1 MRPAPRAAAIFGL
14 GSLLPTVTL
23 LATVALL
30 ATGCADGIEDPP
42 PIDHRIFGLDA
53 ICEVEVDGVGRRT
66 VEGDYIAHVVACENG
81 AADFEALKAQ
91 AVAARSYMY
100 YKVETAGRI
109 GDGQHDQVYTCRA
122 EPRQIHYDAVAQTE
136 GEVLM
141 YQGVVVAAFYVAG
154 AIPAMPDCIARANDN
169 DPTNTE
175 RYVTYNQGRAGDD
188 LIQTSLGF
196 VDRRNLRNRGCKSQN
211 GANCLSRAGRTY
223 RDIIH
228 FYYGA
233 DIEITRAEGA
243 CVMPPVPDMGA
254 PDPDMA
260 SPPLDLGPLDEGMTL
275 DDGIADEGIAEDG
288 VARDAGRLDEGTPD
302 RAIAD
307 EGMTPDEGTSVIPCP
322 TAGPAPAIIDDI
334 APCFTVACQGGDWSI
349 NVAGGFNGALTLAP
363 TIDAPTD
370 DCQGRWRFAVATAG
384 EYTVAAYLPPTERE
398 LSTTARYRIAHAGGE
413 SEVIVDQSPG
423 GWLTLGT
430 YAFDPSTMA
439 VVSLGDATGEA
450 FDPEG
455 PQVAFDAIRVEP
467 ASTALPDAGPD
478 GPDRDAVAEEGCAT
492 APGRA
497 SGTAWPLLLVG
508 LGVLLRRRMRRSF

>member
-1 MRPAPRAAAIFGL
+1 MTRSAPRAALFFGFV
-14 GSLLPTVTL
+14 SLM
-23 LATVALL
+23 ATVALL

-53 ICEVEVDGVGRRT
+53 ICEVEVDGVGRRE
-66 VEGDYIAHVVACENG
+66 VEGDYLAHVVACENG

-141 YQGVVVAAFYVAG
+141 YRGVVVAAFYVAG
-154 AIPAMPDCIARANDN
+154 AIPSMPDCVARAGDN

-223 RDIIH
+223 RDIVH

-243 CVMPPVPDMGA
+243 CVLPPMPDMGA

-260 SPPLDLGPLDEGMTL
+260 SPPVDLGSIDEGMALDEG
-275 DDGIADEGIAEDG
+275 IEI
-288 VARDAGRLDEGTPD
+288 DAGRLDEGIARDEGLPD
-302 RAIAD
+302 QSAPDQAIAD
-307 EGMTPDEGTSVIPCP
+307 EGIAPDEGSPALPCP

-334 APCFTVACQGGDWSI
+334 APCFTLACQGGDWSI
-349 NVAGGFNGALTLAP
+349 AVAGGFNGGLTLAP

-384 EYTVAAYLPPTERE
+384 EYTVAAYLPPTGRL
-398 LSTTARYRIAHAGGE
+398 LSTTARYRVAHASGE
-413 SEVIVDQSPG
+413 SEVIVDQSQG

-430 YAFDPSTMA
+430 YAFEPNGMA
-439 VVSLGDATGEA
+439 AVSLGDATGEA
-450 FDPEG
+450 FNPEG

-467 ASTALPDAGPD
+467 ANTALPDAGPD
-478 GPDRDAVAEEGCAT
+478 APDRRAVAEEGCAT
-492 APGRA
+492 APARA
-497 SGTAWPLLLVG
+497 PVAAWPLLLVG
-508 LGVLLRRRMRRSF
+508 LGWWARRRVRRLL